1 MRLTK
6 EYCESV
12 ARSCSDT
19 KEFWNRYRSVA
30 AKALKEGWYEEYSW
44 LPRFRVKRNHW
55 TEEACREEA
64 KKYGS
69 VREFREKSPTAYVTA
84 NRMGWSVAYTWL
96 ERETAR
102 KVDWTEER
110 CMAEARKYRTAAE
123 FLEGSPNAYYT
134 ACRKGWLKAYTFLGG
149 HRIRRSRKE
158 SAKTED

>member
-19 KEFWNRYRSVA
+19 KEFWNRHRSVA
-30 AKALKEGWYEEYSW
+30 MKAQREGWYDEYTW
-44 LPRFRVKRNHW
+44 LPRFRVPRNHW

-84 NRMGWSVAYTWL
+84 NREGWSKSYTWL
-96 ERETAR
+96 AREVAP
-102 KVDWTEER
+102 KGIWTEDR
-110 CMAEARKYRTAAE
+110 CLAEAKKYKTKTE
-123 FLEGSPNAYYT
+123 FLKGSPSAYYT
-134 ACRKGWLKAYTFLGG
+134 ACRKGWLNAYTFLD
-149 HRIRRSRKE
+149 RKRRPRK
-158 SAKTED
+158 

>member
-19 KEFWNRYRSVA
+19 KEFWNRHRSVA
-30 AKALKEGWYEEYSW
+30 QKALREGWYEEYTW
-44 LPRFRVKRNHW
+44 LPRFRVHRNYW

-84 NRMGWSVAYTWL
+84 NREGWAMAYTWL
-96 ERETAR
+96 EREVAP
-102 KVDWTEER
+102 KGIWTEDR
-110 CMAEARKYRTAAE
+110 CLEEAKKYKTKTE
-123 FLEGSPNAYYT
+123 FLKGSPSAYYT
-134 ACRKGWLKAYTFLGG
+134 ACRKGWLKAYTFLE
-149 HRIRRSRKE
+149 RKRRSRKE
-158 SAKTED
+158 SVKTED